1 MFSVNRK
8 LTSVEVEILA
18 FNKTTNYS
26 TGFIDGYLQ
35 SLASVKTNQS
45 SQAGYRMRGQR
56 REKRNIKKTQGETIM
71 KDKLWKSKRKY

>member
-18 FNKTTNYS
+18 FNKIQIIPLDLLMVIY
-26 TGFIDGYLQ
+26 

>member
-18 FNKTTNYS
+18 FNKIQIIPLDLLMVIY
-26 TGFIDGYLQ
+26 

-56 REKRNIKKTQGETIM
+56 RGKRNIKKTQGETMM